1 MHRKP
6 LRGKPTAHI
15 SYDEGLH
22 LIRQFLEYASSHTVD
37 DVQSFTAQWVPSP
50 RWVKIDEIDIP
61 AKYLSRAADIVGAQL
76 GPEGIARV
84 GGTKWW
90 QWRLGEPSLQAEW
103 IEMRKDYNARKA
115 RGDDKGQRIF
125 LYIHGG
131 AYFFGGV
138 DEHRYQIQ
146 RHARKLQARVLAPRY
161 RLAPQF
167 PFPCGLH
174 DCIASYLYLLDTYDP
189 SKILIGGDSA
199 GGGMTLGVLVCLR
212 DQGVPLPAGTI
223 LLSPWSDLTH
233 SFPSVSGEGA
243 LDYIPANGFH
253 HKPSMSWPPPN
264 AIDMKEI
271 GLDPSGKPLTQK
283 TAPVP
288 STEVHVDKKTVKLE
302 KKQKETDRARGFSV
316 TNPPI
321 EHLDAPE
328 TLLRMPSPSKNL
340 SIQIDGQMIEIIDQI
355 QMYATNQLLSH
366 PLVSPVL
373 QPSLGGLPPM
383 LVQAGGGELL
393 LDEQIYLAHKAANP
407 TAFPPGKA
415 VMEANDPEGKILNK
429 YPPTDVCLQVWE
441 DMCHVGHTL
450 SFTRPAKYMYRGV
463 AQFGSWCYAR
473 AQNQENGDFADDASS
488 IISNSDDGASED
500 GASSVNLKKLDKKYS
515 SDQVPAIERDPDDPA
530 KIAKRTSTLASTST
544 PVAMIGSA
552 GDPIPPYKNHMIR
565 QRITRHGVIYPLAP
579 PSALPA
585 LQMDPNTIGV
595 IKQGPVRKWKAKKEE
610 WETKFASQKRK
621 VQKQR
626 AKEIQDGYAS
636 FGPQECPPPT
646 ALAGRRTKAM
656 EKMLHKKRT
665 KSWGL
670 AMWSGWGSKHDET
683 TLDNQEDVARG
694 RRGSGSDARGKSRGA
709 STSKRVKKQD
719 GIERAQSEPR
729 RQYNKDDRKDVD
741 PVDNGEVA
749 MGVVGG
755 ASLGAATVAAV
766 EADTAPSTQPLENTS
781 DLAEALPAG
790 EKVPGSDNTYISAQS
805 SRPHNGEVAYPF
817 KLRPGL
823 GDDRPVSMQTL
834 NSMTDGVPPMADP
847 ARALP
852 AGDKVPGNENTYIPA
867 QSSRPHNGE
876 VAYPFKLRPGLG
888 NDRHASMQTLDSMT
902 DRVPPMDGVVEEKT
916 INGGRLNDHV
926 GSLGDADTT
935 VAGTAASEIASEP
948 QRPPLETFVT
958 AHEF

>member
-37 DVQSFTAQWVPSP
+37 DVQAFTAQWVPTP
-50 RWVKIDEIDIP
+50 RWVKVDEIDIP
-61 AKYLSRAADIVGAQL
+61 AKYLSRAADIINAQL
-76 GPEGIARV
+76 GPSGIERV
-84 GGTKWW
+84 GGSKWW
-90 QWRLGEPSLQAEW
+90 QWRIGDPTLQAEW

-115 RGDDKGQRIF
+115 RGDDKGRRIF

-174 DCIASYLYLLDTYDP
+174 DCIASYLFLLDLYSP
-189 SKILIGGDSA
+189 SEILIGGDSA

-212 DQGVPLPAGTI
+212 DQGVPLPCGTI

-243 LDYIPANGFH
+243 FDYIPANGFH

-271 GLDPSGKPLTQK
+271 GLDPSGKPLK
-283 TAPVP
+283 SETAAHNP
-288 STEVHVDKKTVKLE
+288 SEAHGDKKAVKIE

-316 TNPPI
+316 MEPPA
-321 EHLDAPE
+321 ELLNTPE
-328 TLLRMPSPSKNL
+328 TLRTPTPGKNL
-340 SIQIDGQMIEIIDQI
+340 SIMIGGQLIEIIDQI

-407 TAFPPGKA
+407 SAFPPGKA
-415 VMEANDPEGKILNK
+415 VMEANDPEGKILKK

-473 AQNQENGDFADDASS
+473 AQNKDEVFADDASS
-488 IISNSDDGASED
+488 IISNSEDEELDDDE
-500 GASSVNLKKLDKKYS
+500 SSTNSSLKKLDRKYTS
-515 SDQVPAIERDPDDPA
+515 GSIPVIERDPNDPTR
-530 KIAKRTSTLASTST
+530 IVNRTTTKAAVDT
-544 PVAMIGSA
+544 PVATIGTR
-552 GDPIPPYKNHMIR
+552 GDPIPPFKNHMIR
-565 QRITRHGVIYPLAP
+565 QRITRHGVIFPLAP
-579 PSALPA
+579 PSSLEA
-585 LQMDPNTIGV
+585 LQMDPDTIGV

-610 WETKFASQKRK
+610 WETKFASTKRK

-656 EKMLHKKRT
+656 EKMMHKKRG

-694 RRGSGSDARGKSRGA
+694 RRGSGSEARRRSRGA
-709 STSKRVKKQD
+709 STSKKVEKQD
-719 GIERAQSEPR
+719 AFARAQSEPR
-729 RQYNKDDRKDVD
+729 RQYPKDDRKDVD
-741 PVDNGEVA
+741 PLNNGEMAAGLVGTA
-749 MGVVGG
+749 GV
-755 ASLGAATVAAV
+755 GAAALSTT
-766 EADTAPSTQPLENTS
+766 EMWKNNAPPTQPLDNTT
-781 DLAEALPAG
+781 DLARLPPG
-790 EKVPGSDNTYISAQS
+790 EKVSGSDNTYLPAEST
-805 SRPHNGEVAYPF
+805 RPHNGEVAYPF
-817 KLRPGL
+817 KLRPKFGE
-823 GDDRPVSMQTL
+823 DRPVSMQTL
-834 NSMTDGVPPMADP
+834 DSLADG
-847 ARALP
+847 
-852 AGDKVPGNENTYIPA
+852 I
-867 QSSRPHNGE
+867 
-876 VAYPFKLRPGLG
+876 
-888 NDRHASMQTLDSMT
+888 
-902 DRVPPMDGVVEEKT
+902 PPMDGVV
-916 INGGRLNDHV
+916 D
-926 GSLGDADTT
+926 D
-935 VAGTAASEIASEP
+935 ASEP